1 MKQEHLPVILLIA
14 VCCVFVWSFL
24 GCYDPFTWLLE
35 VLPALIGV
43 PILVITYRRFPLT
56 NLLYVL
62 IAVHAVIL
70 MVGGHYTYARVP
82 LFDWLRDTF
91 EWSRNHYDKVGHF
104 AQGFVPAMISRE
116 VLLRVTPLRPG
127 KMLAFLAISI
137 CMAISA
143 CYELIEWAV
152 AEMTSTGAADFLGTQ
167 GDVWDTQ
174 KDMAFCLVG
183 AVVALLLLS
192 RVHDRQLKKR
202 VSCETSL

>member
-1 MKQEHLPVILLIA
+1 
-14 VCCVFVWSFL
+14 
-24 GCYDPFTWLLE
+24 
-35 VLPALIGV
+35 
-43 PILVITYRRFPLT
+43 
-56 NLLYVL
+56 
-62 IAVHAVIL
+62 
-70 MVGGHYTYARVP
+70 
-82 LFDWLRDTF
+82 LRDTF

-116 VLLRVTPLRPG
+116 VLLRATPLRPG
-127 KMLAFLAISI
+127 KMLAFLVISI

-152 AEMTSTGAADFLGTQ
+152 AEMTAAGAVDFLGTQ

-174 KDMAFCLVG
+174 KDMAFCLAG

-202 VSCETSL
+202 VSCGTSL